1 MAAAI
6 FTIVAFVVGLIVFW
20 IYFGMNSLEPSDYG
34 LEYDWW
40 WSRVNDNNGM
50 AYTSGRYWLGVTKRF
65 IKFPAMVETVQFTD
79 EYADEGLIGPAI
91 WSRTSDGLAVKL
103 ECSLQYQL
111 LPTNISRL
119 YEQLGEFNDAQSF
132 YSQLAKSLVMTEA
145 TKYSAHQFFA
155 NRTTIQP
162 LMEMELRKVFRD
174 RLFAALQF
182 FQLQNIILPHE
193 FEDAIRNTTLTL
205 QEAVIAQA
213 QRNRQAVEWET
224 ELLKMEQHVSVRLN
238 EAKATAAEIELVGQA
253 KGQRILLQ
261 AQADAA
267 AILVKAR
274 ATANATAIQRQA
286 DSASVLASR
295 RAEAAT
301 VKLQSQTYFN
311 ATNVSYYLQAVSYQG
326 MKEAV
331 GSEDRFLEL
340 MKVQALQN
348 VSWKG
353 MTISVPKGSDPLA
366 YMGLASGA

>member
-1 MAAAI
+1 
-6 FTIVAFVVGLIVFW
+6 
-20 IYFGMNSLEPSDYG
+20 
-34 LEYDWW
+34 
-40 WSRVNDNNGM
+40 
-50 AYTSGRYWLGVTKRF
+50 
-65 IKFPAMVETVQFTD
+65 
-79 EYADEGLIGPAI
+79 
-91 WSRTSDGLAVKL
+91 VKL